1 MDLSILFQRVG
12 KVAAAN
18 TPAILTALGV
28 TGTFTTALLAAKAG
42 FNSVEVLREA
52 EEEKKANVLGDA
64 LQEVEEGPE
73 PEDVE
78 IHIVSEE
85 LTFKEKAEAVWKLY
99 VPAAA
104 SAALT
109 VSAIV
114 LASNIMGS
122 RNAALAAAYT
132 TVERSYSEYRTK
144 NIEKIG
150 KKKEEELRAAISQDR
165 INKNPPTPSTII
177 VTGRGDSLVMDGWSG
192 RCFYSTKTEV
202 DKAVN
207 DFNSKVHRD
216 GYGSLSEFWAYIDL
230 PPVDESNMVGWSS
243 DKILEIDWDGTIGPN
258 DEPTLTY
265 SFRVLPNP
273 RFASAY

>member
-1 MDLSILFQRVG
+1 MDFSMLFQRVG
-12 KVAAAN
+12 KVAAQN

-42 FNSVEVLREA
+42 FNSVEVLKEA
-52 EEEKKANVLGDA
+52 EKVKQDEFVQVSLSEEE
-64 LQEVEEGPE
+64 QTEEG
-73 PEDVE
+73 VE
-78 IHIVSEE
+78 IASMMAVP
-85 LTFKEKAEAVWKLY
+85 LTKREKTEAVWKLY

-132 TVERSYSEYRTK
+132 TVERSYTEYRAK
-144 NIEKIG
+144 NIERIG

-165 INKNPPTPSTII
+165 INKNPPTTSTII
-177 VTGRGDSLVMDGWSG
+177 VTGRGTSLVMDGWSG

-207 DFNSKVHRD
+207 DFNSKVLRD
-216 GYGSLSEFWAYIDL
+216 GYGSLSEFWAHIDL
-230 PPVDESNMVGWSS
+230 PPVDESNMIGWSS
-243 DKILEIDWDGTIGPN
+243 DKILEIDWDGAVGPD
-258 DEPTLTY
+258 DEPALTY

>member
-42 FNSVEVLREA
+42 FNSVEVLKDA
-52 EEEKKANVLGDA
+52 ETAK
-64 LQEVEEGPE
+64 QEQVVEEFEHPVITH
-73 PEDVE
+73 DAADFVE
-78 IHIVSEE
+78 SIDSIG
-85 LTFKEKAEAVWKLY
+85 LTKREKAEAVWKLY